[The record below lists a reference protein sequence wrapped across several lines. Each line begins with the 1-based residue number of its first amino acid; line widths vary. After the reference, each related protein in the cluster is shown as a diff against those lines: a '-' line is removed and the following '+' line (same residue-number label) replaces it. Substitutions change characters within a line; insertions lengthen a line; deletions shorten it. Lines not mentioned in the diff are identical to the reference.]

1 MCKFITRLQSGKTD
15 EKKRAVKLNA
25 ERESMRKREELH
37 DSWPQIISNSLKN
50 KIDAGMFKKETSSS
64 ALSTFTCSACSSEMY
79 NASKYELLLSEVDL
93 ELIRNLIYK

>member
-1 MCKFITRLQSGKTD
+1 VGRV
-15 EKKRAVKLNA
+15 KRAVKLDA

-50 KIDAGMFKKETSSS
+50 KIADIFKKETSSS
-64 ALSTFTCSACSSEMY
+64 ALSTFTCAACSSETY

-93 ELIRNLIYK
+93 ELLRNLFK